1 MKRIGSL
8 ALLAAGII
16 GCQDAAS
23 PPTTPETR
31 SQASR
36 TAAGRHVIPGRY
48 IVVLRGN
55 VADVRGVAQRLTAQH
70 GGTLRRVYTAALRGF
85 TVSNLSADRAAALSA
100 NPLVAYVEQDQLAYA
115 IEEQPGATWGLDRID
130 QRSLPLGGSYVYN
143 ATGLGVHVYIID
155 TGIRYSHSEFGGRAS
170 LGIDEIDLGGDGSD
184 CYGHG
189 THVAGTVGGVTY
201 GVAKAVTLYSVRV
214 LNCEGW
220 GTYEEV
226 IAGVDW
232 VTANHQSPAVANMS
246 LGGGYSEALNDAVTN
261 SVSAGV
267 FYGVAAGN
275 ASDDACYYSPASTP
289 AATTVGATDESDIEA
304 DFSNRGGCLDIWAP
318 GVNVTSAGIADDN
331 ATETWSGTSMATPH
345 VVGAAALYLETDPL
359 AAPTQVDA
367 ALKDNGT
374 IGKIVWNDP
383 YGYKPPPPDAGQDY
397 LLYSAFIGGP
407 PPPAPAAPTDLAT
420 TVVSSSQIDLAWTDN
435 ATNEDRFEVERCLGA
450 GCTDFARIAVRGA
463 DATSFSDGSAA
474 PSTTYSYRVRARNV
488 GGPSDYS
495 NVATTTTPQAPPAA
509 PTGLLATAASSSQV
523 DLAWTDNATSEEQ
536 FEIER
541 CTGWGCT
548 DFAQIAVRGPNVTS
562 FSDGGLAPGTTYSY
576 RVRARN
582 AGGPSD
588 YSNVATA
595 ATNAPPVARYT
606 WSCGKIK
613 GGRLCTFDGGISSDD
628 HGVTGWSWNFGDG
641 TTGSGIRLTKTF
653 GSRTTYTVEL
663 TVQDA
668 EPLTNSKSCAV
679 QTGTS
684 GTC

>member
-16 GCQDAAS
+16 GCQDATS
-23 PPTTPETR
+23 PPKTR
-31 SQASR
+31 PHASQ
-36 TAAGRHVIPGRY
+36 TAGPRHSIPGRY
-48 IVVLRGN
+48 IVVLRAN
-55 VADVRGVAQRLTAQH
+55 VADVPGVARRLAAQH

-100 NPLVAYVEQDQLAYA
+100 NPLVAYVEQDQVAYA

-155 TGIRYSHSEFGGRAS
+155 TGIRY
-170 LGIDEIDLGGDGSD
+170 
-184 CYGHG
+184 
-189 THVAGTVGGVTY
+189 
-201 GVAKAVTLYSVRV
+201 GVAKAVSLYSVRV

-232 VTANHQSPAVANMS
+232 VTLNHQSPAVANMS

-261 SVSAGV
+261 SVNAGV

-275 ASDDACYYSPASTP
+275 ASDDACFYSPASTP
-289 AATTVGATDESDIEA
+289 SATTVGATDESDIEA

-331 ATETWSGTSMATPH
+331 ATETLSGTSMATPH

-359 AAPTQVDA
+359 AAPAQVDA

-383 YGYKPPPPDAGQDY
+383 YGYKPPPPDVGQDY

-407 PPPAPAAPTDLAT
+407 PPPAPAAPTDLAAT
-420 TVVSSSQIDLAWTDN
+420 AVSSSQIDLAWTDN
-435 ATNEDRFEVERCLGA
+435 AINEDRFEVERCLGG
-450 GCTDFARIAVRGA
+450 GCTDFARIAVRGP
-463 DATSFSDGSAA
+463 D
-474 PSTTYSYRVRARNV
+474 
-488 GGPSDYS
+488 
-495 NVATTTTPQAPPAA
+495 
-509 PTGLLATAASSSQV
+509 
-523 DLAWTDNATSEEQ
+523 
-536 FEIER
+536 
-541 CTGWGCT
+541 
-548 DFAQIAVRGPNVTS
+548 VTS

-653 GSRTTYTVEL
+653 DSRTTYTVEL

-668 EPLTNSKSCAV
+668 EPLTNSRSCAV

>member
-1 MKRIGSL
+1 MFSRKLGSL

-16 GCQDAAS
+16 GCQDATS
-23 PPTTPETR
+23 PPNTR
-31 SQASR
+31 PHASQ
-36 TAAGRHVIPGRY
+36 TAAPRHVIPGRY

-55 VADVRGVAQRLTAQH
+55 VADVRGVAQRLAAQH

-85 TVSNLSADRAAALSA
+85 TVSNLSPDRAAALSA
-100 NPLVAYVEQDQLAYA
+100 SPLVAYVEQDQLAYA

-189 THVAGTVGGVTY
+189 THVAGTVGGITY
-201 GVAKAVTLYSVRV
+201 GVAKAVSLYSVRV

-246 LGGGYSEALNDAVTN
+246 LGGGYSDALNDAVTN

-331 ATETWSGTSMATPH
+331 ATETLSGTSMATPH

-359 AAPTQVDA
+359 AAPAQVDA

-383 YGYKPPPPDAGQDY
+383 YGYKPPPPDVGQDY

-407 PPPAPAAPTDLAT
+407 PPPAPAAPTNLAA

-435 ATNEDRFEVERCLGA
+435 ATDEDRFEVERCLGA
-450 GCTDFARIAVRGA
+450 GCTDFARIAIRGA
-463 DATSFSDGSAA
+463 DVTSFSDGSAA

-495 NVATTTTPQAPPAA
+495 NVATRQRRRRRLP
-509 PTGLLATAASSSQV
+509 
-523 DLAWTDNATSEEQ
+523 
-536 FEIER
+536 R
-541 CTGWGCT
+541 R
-548 DFAQIAVRGPNVTS
+548 AVLSPR
-562 FSDGGLAPGTTYSY
+562 
-576 RVRARN
+576 R
-582 AGGPSD
+582 
-588 YSNVATA
+588 
-595 ATNAPPVARYT
+595 
-606 WSCGKIK
+606 
-613 GGRLCTFDGGISSDD
+613 
-628 HGVTGWSWNFGDG
+628 
-641 TTGSGIRLTKTF
+641 
-653 GSRTTYTVEL
+653 
-663 TVQDA
+663 
-668 EPLTNSKSCAV
+668 
-679 QTGTS
+679 
-684 GTC
+684 

>member
-1 MKRIGSL
+1 VKRIGSL
-8 ALLAAGII
+8 ALLAASII
-16 GCQDAAS
+16 GCQDVTS
-23 PPTTPETR
+23 PPAIP
-31 SQASR
+31 R
-36 TAAGRHVIPGRY
+36 TAPHASQTAAPRHVIPGRY

-55 VADVRGVAQRLTAQH
+55 VADVRGVAQRLAAQH

-100 NPLVAYVEQDQLAYA
+100 SPLVAYVEQDQLAYA

-189 THVAGTVGGVTY
+189 THVAGTVGGITY
-201 GVAKAVTLYSVRV
+201 GVAKAVSLYSVRV

-232 VTANHQSPAVANMS
+232 VTAYHQSPAVANMS
-246 LGGGYSEALNDAVTN
+246 LGGGYSQALNDAVTN
-261 SVSAGV
+261 SVTAGV

-275 ASDDACYYSPASTP
+275 DYDDACYYSPASTP
-289 AATTVGATDESDIEA
+289 AATTVGASDSDDIEA
-304 DFSNRGGCLDIWAP
+304 EFSNRGGCLDIWAP

-345 VVGAAALYLETDPL
+345 VVGTAALYLETNPVAMPAD
-359 AAPTQVDA
+359 VDA
-367 ALKDNGT
+367 ALKEQAT

-383 YGYKPPPPDAGQDY
+383 WWANKPPPPEVGRDY
-397 LLYSAFIGGP
+397 LLYSGFIGSP
-407 PPPAPAAPTDLAT
+407 PPPAPAPPSGLTAT
-420 TVVSSSQIDLAWTDN
+420 AVNSMRIDLVWTDN
-435 ATNEDRFEVERCLGA
+435 ATNEDRFEIERCTGA
-450 GCTDFARIAVRGA
+450 GCTDFSQIAVRGA
-463 DATSFSDGSAA
+463 
-474 PSTTYSYRVRARNV
+474 
-488 GGPSDYS
+488 
-495 NVATTTTPQAPPAA
+495 
-509 PTGLLATAASSSQV
+509 
-523 DLAWTDNATSEEQ
+523 
-536 FEIER
+536 
-541 CTGWGCT
+541 
-548 DFAQIAVRGPNVTS
+548 NVTS
-562 FSDGGLAPGTTYSY
+562 FTNTGLTVGTTYSY

-582 AGGPSD
+582 AGGPSE
-588 YSNVATA
+588 YSNVATVT
-595 ATNAPPVARYT
+595 TNAPPVARYT

-613 GGRLCTFDGGISSDD
+613 GGRLCTFDGGNSSDD
-628 HGVTGWSWNFGDG
+628 HGVTGWSWDFGDG

-653 GSRTTYTVEL
+653 GSRTTYNVQL

-668 EPLTNSKSCAV
+668 EGLTNGKSCPV